1 MDLKLLHEQKTG
13 GIPRQPFGK
22 IGQVSIISLGGQGSL
37 EQQGDEDNCIKIIRR
52 AYELGIN
59 YFDTAPVYGPS
70 EDYYGKALKGIRNKI
85 ILATKTDDRTRDGSL
100 KLIEKSLKRLKTDYI
115 DLWQLHHLDN
125 IDEVNQITGKD
136 GALQAL
142 LEMQEQGVVKHL
154 GFTGHQ
160 DPKILMEMMKRH
172 KFDSVLCPVNAS
184 DRNMNPSFIDTVVKA
199 AKRREMGIVG
209 MKVFSQGYIFH
220 PRGITT
226 TWEALYYAMSQPA
239 STLIVGIDT
248 IGQLEENVALA
259 KSFTKLTKTQLDYIE
274 SKTKDSIRRGSFF
287 RKEFGGYDS
296 QKQLREPYS
305 IKASHSK

>member
-1 MDLKLLHEQKTG
+1 MDLKLLHEQKTNE
-13 GIPRQPFGK
+13 IPRQPLGK
-22 IGQVSIISLGGQGSL
+22 IGQVGIISLGGQGSL
-37 EQQGDEDNCIKIIRR
+37 EQQGGEENCTKIIRR

-59 YFDTAPVYGPS
+59 YFDTSPVYGPS

-85 ILATKTDDRTRDGSL
+85 TLATKTDDRTRDGSL

-125 IDEVNQITGKD
+125 MDEVNQITAKD

-199 AKRREMGIVG
+199 ANRREMGIIG
-209 MKVFSQGYIFH
+209 MKVFSQGYILNNKIS
-220 PRGITT
+220 PSM
-226 TWEALYYAMSQPA
+226 ALNYAMSQQI
-239 STLIVGIDT
+239 STLIIGIDD
-248 IGQLEENVALA
+248 IEQLEENIAIA
-259 KSFTKLTKTQLDYIE
+259 KSFTPMTKNQMRYIE
-274 SKTKDSIRRGSFF
+274 SLTKADTERGSFF

-296 QKQLREPYS
+296 KNKLEPPNKS
-305 IKASHSK
+305 